1 MQHLK
6 KKIKFLKN
14 ELIIKNLLV
23 FSELFETPKQIKAV
37 AAVSVDMTTNPKY
50 LEQNGF
56 STQTT
61 DMVNV
66 SKARAL
72 GQEYYTKDEL
82 AFKKQNKFVRF
93 WRKFYVYTDPA
104 SEAYSFYH
112 HNTDTVP
119 SYTDL

>member
-1 MQHLK
+1 MLQKEVTMK
-6 KKIKFLKN
+6 K
-14 ELIIKNLLV
+14 LL
-23 FSELFETPKQIKAV
+23 LFAAIFATAIQLQAG

-72 GQEYYTKDEL
+72 GKNIIPKMSL
-82 AFKKQNKFVRF
+82 LSKNKI
-93 WRKFYVYTDPA
+93 
-104 SEAYSFYH
+104 
-112 HNTDTVP
+112 N
-119 SYTDL
+119 L